1 MSGRILEIVLV
12 DDHAVVRMGFKLL
25 LQSSPRLK
33 VIAELDSGE
42 AANQFCNTHKP
53 DVIIMDMSMPGMGGL
68 EAIRRIKTKNPS
80 LKILVFTMHDGIA
93 FVEQAMEAGA
103 NGYVVKN
110 NAANVLL
117 DAVLAVGEGKTWLDP
132 TLQAHVSSGR
142 GQDGRQGVLGAL
154 SRREFQIF
162 CKYAEGHTTQEIAQD
177 LSLSIKT
184 VSNYQTQIKEKLG
197 VNSTA
202 DLVKLAL
209 THGVISV

>member
-1 MSGRILEIVLV
+1 
-12 DDHAVVRMGFKLL
+12 L

-33 VIAELDSGE
+33 VVAELDSGE
-42 AANQFCNTHKP
+42 AVNQFCNTNSP

-93 FVEQAMEAGA
+93 FVEQALEAGA

-117 DAVLAVGEGKTWLDP
+117 EAVLAVGAGKTWLDP
-132 TLQAHVSSGR
+132 ALSAQMASGR
-142 GQDGRQGVLGAL
+142 QSEGRHGVLGTL

-162 CKYAEGHTTQEIAQD
+162 CKYAEGRSTQEIAQD

-197 VNSTA
+197 VHTTA

-209 THGVISV
+209 SHGVISV